1 MTYYSVTL
9 ALDFPC
15 DSFTTAVL
23 FTARDMK
30 EIIVFTHHKETPVFK
45 NGNKKKR
52 TKPETESKKK
62 SGTFILWAR

>member
-1 MTYYSVTL
+1 MTL

-30 EIIVFTHHKETPVFK
+30 EIIEFTHHKEKPVYK
-45 NGNKKKR
+45 NRNKKKR
-52 TKPETESKKK
+52 TKSETESNKE
-62 SGTFILWAR
+62 SGTFTLWAR

>member
-15 DSFTTAVL
+15 DSFTTAVF

-30 EIIVFTHHKETPVFK
+30 EIIVFTHHKERPVFK
-45 NGNKKKR
+45 NRNKKR
-52 TKPETESKKK
+52 TKSETESNKK